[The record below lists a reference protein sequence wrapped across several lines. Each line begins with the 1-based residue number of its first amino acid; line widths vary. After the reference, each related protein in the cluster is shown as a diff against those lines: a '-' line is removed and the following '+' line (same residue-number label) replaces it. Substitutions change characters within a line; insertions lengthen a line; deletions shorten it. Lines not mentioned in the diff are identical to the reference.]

1 MAVQEP
7 TRIVIIGA
15 TSAIAQEVAKLYAV
29 QGARIFC
36 VARDEQKV
44 MAVASDLRARGSEE
58 VSVYVADL
66 LTRDLH
72 ADIVARSKAVLG
84 TIDCV
89 LVAHGVLPDQQVLD
103 HDVDAT
109 IESFMIN
116 AVSVISIS
124 HRYAEVLEQQGS
136 GSLVGISSVAGER
149 GRASNYAYGAAK
161 AAMTAFYSGLAV
173 RLRPKGVH
181 VLTVKPGPVDTPMTR
196 GITMPLMVPPRVVA
210 ADIVRATSRR
220 AIVLYTPGVWR
231 FIMAIVRA
239 IPNSIFVKMTKF

>member
-1 MAVQEP
+1 MATQEC

-29 QGARIFC
+29 QGARLFC

-44 MAVASDLRARGSEE
+44 IAVASDLRARGAEE

-66 LTRDLH
+66 RARDVH
-72 ADIVARSKAVLG
+72 ADIVARSQSVLG

-89 LVAHGVLPDQQVLD
+89 IIAHGVLPDQHVLD

-161 AAMTAFYSGLAV
+161 AAMTAYYSGLAV
-173 RLRPKGVH
+173 RLRPAGVH
-181 VLTVKPGPVDTPMTR
+181 VLTVKPGPVDTPMTK
-196 GITMPLMVPPRVVA
+196 GIKMPLMVPPRAVA
-210 ADIVRATSRR
+210 ADIVRAVSRR

-231 FIMAIVRA
+231 FIMAVVRA
-239 IPNSIFVKMTKF
+239 IPDKIFVKLTKF

>member
-1 MAVQEP
+1 MAVQPP

-15 TSAIAQEVAKLYAV
+15 TSAIAQEVAKYYAV
-29 QGARIFC
+29 QGARLFC

-44 MAVASDLRARGSEE
+44 LAVASDLRARGAED
-58 VSVYVADL
+58 VAVYVADL
-66 LTRDLH
+66 LARDVH
-72 ADIVARSKAVLG
+72 ADIVARSKAMLG
-84 TIDCV
+84 AVDFVVI
-89 LVAHGVLPDQQVLD
+89 AHGVLPDQHVLD

-116 AVSVISIS
+116 AVSVISIA
-124 HRYAEVLEQQGS
+124 HRYANVLEEQGS

-161 AAMTAFYSGLAV
+161 AAMTAFFSGLAV

-196 GITMPLMVPPRVVA
+196 GISMPLMVPPRVVA
-210 ADIVRATSRR
+210 ADIVRAIQRR
-220 AIVLYTPGVWR
+220 AVVLYTPGIWR
-231 FIMAIVRA
+231 FIMALVRA
-239 IPNSIFVKMTKF
+239 IPDSIFLKMTKF